1 MCVCMNVS
9 PSLHS
14 LLTYNLNFPNE
25 LSKVHKKQ
33 FKILLL
39 TLNIVTAEGVSDW
52 YFHSLASSA
61 S

>member
-1 MCVCMNVS
+1 MCVYECIS
-9 PSLHS
+9 QST
-14 LLTYNLNFPNE
+14 LTTDLNFPNE
-25 LSKVHKKQ
+25 LFKVHKKQ
-33 FKILLL
+33 FKTLLL